1 VKAVRTKNRSR
12 AAAATLAPKA
22 AAGRSGDVASAPGW
36 LRFAPVFIALAV
48 AAVYATTVG
57 FNFIGFD
64 DREILKQHYFIIGD
78 LSKIKL
84 AFTTDAFLATNGSF
98 YRPLQTVSFMLDAFV
113 GGPKPFIY
121 HLTNLLLHI
130 ASSLCV
136 FWLLLTLGYQRR
148 LSLLLALVFA
158 LHPMFVPMVAWVPT
172 RGDLLLTIFFIV
184 AFILFIKSLRANRPA
199 LVLWHGITFFLA
211 LLSKETAVAV
221 PPLCLLYYYFEF
233 RKTRARKLIKPYFAV
248 WLVAGAVWYY
258 LHSALHVVG
267 DNSVGLTAL
276 IQNLR
281 IMPELLGKFFV
292 PVRFQLAPL
301 FTFLDTAIGVIA
313 AALLAWLI
321 ACMGAWTDRKVQV
334 GLLWAILCILP
345 VMIFRNSDAKYI
357 FDYLYHRA
365 YLPSIGLIIVL
376 AELLKRLSLRNE
388 KYFRPIAVGAAL
400 FLLYCGMAA
409 FHELGFY
416 RDAPTFFTEAIART
430 PRNALCYNNRGTYY
444 GNELHDQEA
453 ALKDFNKAVELNPKY
468 MVAIA
473 NRGVTR
479 GTLGQKEEAIADLQR
494 ALAINPNSPNPDFIL
509 RIADL
514 RYLLN
519 DFIGSIADYNRLLAM
534 DKMYP
539 RIYSKR
545 AGSEAMLGQ
554 SEEALRDADKALEV
568 DPKDEEAYNSR
579 GLANR
584 LLGRLDEA
592 ANDFSLAI
600 LIKEDYSRPYNN
612 RGTVY
617 LAQGQPERA
626 IEDFSKAIELDSH
639 FADAYSN
646 RGAVEHQLGRD
657 EAALKDLDEALRLN
671 PNFADAY
678 QNRGVVKNVLKLFP
692 EALADFD
699 QALKLSAGKNNG
711 AIYVGRGIS
720 KLYLGDNAGA
730 CEDWRTASVRGATN
744 AAELIAEYCAKNAAG
759 DKLKP
764 KTQMRMRLRR
774 STGYDIFDPR
784 CKEQKDV
791 S

>member
-1 VKAVRTKNRSR
+1 MKKHSRT
-12 AAAATLAPKA
+12 AATTLPRKA
-22 AAGRSGDVASAPGW
+22 TRVASPRQAAPTARW

-48 AAVYATTVG
+48 VAVYATAPS

-78 LSKIKL
+78 LSKIKV
-84 AFTTDAFLATNGSF
+84 AFTTDAFLGTNGSF
-98 YRPLQTVSFMLDAFV
+98 YRPLQTVSFMLDALV

-121 HLTNLLLHI
+121 HFTNLVLYI
-130 ASSLCV
+130 VGSLCV
-136 FWLLLTLGYQRR
+136 FWLLLTLGYQRL
-148 LSLLLALVFA
+148 LSLLLALAFS
-158 LHPMFVPMVAWVPT
+158 LHPLFVPMVAWLPT
-172 RGDLLLTIFFIV
+172 RGDLLLTIFVIV
-184 AFILFIKSLRANRPA
+184 SFILFIKSFRTNRPA
-199 LVLWHGITFFLA
+199 LVAWHGLTFFLA

-221 PPLCLLYYYFEF
+221 PPLCLFYYYLEF
-233 RKTRARKLIKPYFAV
+233 RKTPARKLITGYFVA
-248 WLVAGAVWYY
+248 WLIAGAVWYY

-267 DNSVGLTAL
+267 DNSVGLAAL

-301 FTFLDTAIGVIA
+301 FSSIDTAIGVGV

-321 ACMGAWTDRKVQV
+321 FRMGAWTDRKVQL
-334 GLLWAILCILP
+334 GLVWALLCILP
-345 VMIFRNSDAKYI
+345 VMIYRNSDAQYI

-376 AELLKRLSLRNE
+376 AELLKQLGLQNE
-388 KYFRPIAVGAAL
+388 KYFRRVAVGAVPVLA
-400 FLLYCGMAA
+400 YCAIA
-409 FHELGFY
+409 SFHELKFY
-416 RDAPTFFTEAIART
+416 RDASTFFTEAIART

-444 GNELHDQEA
+444 GNELHDPEA
-453 ALKDFNKAVELNPKY
+453 ALKDFDKAIELNPKY

-479 GTLGQKEEAIADLQR
+479 GSMGQKKEAIADLQR

-514 RYLLN
+514 RYVLN
-519 DFIGSIADYNRLLAM
+519 DFTGSIADYNRLLAM
-534 DKMYP
+534 DKLYP

-545 AGSEAMLGQ
+545 AGSKAMLDQ
-554 SEEALRDADKALEV
+554 AEEALRDADKALQI

-592 ANDFSLAI
+592 MNDFSLAI
-600 LIKEDYSRPYNN
+600 HIKDDYSGPYNN

-626 IEDFSKAIELDSH
+626 IEDFSKAIQLDSH
-639 FADAYSN
+639 FADPYSN
-646 RGAVEHQLGRD
+646 RGSAKHQLGRD
-657 EAALKDLDEALRLN
+657 EEALTDLDTALRLN

-678 QNRGVVKNVLKLFP
+678 QNRGVTKNVLKLFS
-692 EALADFD
+692 EALADFNE
-699 QALKLSAGKNNG
+699 AFKLKPDNAG
-711 AIYVGRGIS
+711 VHLGRGIS
-720 KLYLGDNAGA
+720 KFYLGDKTGA
-730 CEDWRTASVRGATN
+730 CEDWRTASSRGAAD
-744 AAELIAEYCAKNAAG
+744 AAALITEYC
-759 DKLKP
+759 
-764 KTQMRMRLRR
+764 
-774 STGYDIFDPR
+774 
-784 CKEQKDV
+784 KE
-791 S
+791 